1 MKVNAACVRS
11 LSPGPRPLQSHRIL
25 EAARAARIAT
35 SFRPDKRSGALFH
48 GVSSINFKHG
58 KDVLIFFRAICV
70 AAFSV
75 AENEIITSSL
85 VLSNIL
91 NALGSPTLLC
101 VLGSRMFFNL
111 KEAAEHGVNVGTNWS
126 SYAHSTVQSI
136 RFDKPRNGEA
146 EYV

>member
-1 MKVNAACVRS
+1 M
-11 LSPGPRPLQSHRIL
+11 
-25 EAARAARIAT
+25 
-35 SFRPDKRSGALFH
+35 
-48 GVSSINFKHG
+48 
-58 KDVLIFFRAICV
+58 LIFVFSRAICV
-70 AAFSV
+70 AAFSI

-85 VLSNIL
+85 VLSNIFQ
-91 NALGSPTLLC
+91 ALGDPILLC

-126 SYAHSTVQSI
+126 SYAHSTEQSI